1 MLRSVL
7 LGSIALALST
17 PAFAADTP
25 SKATQDAQEMAEK
38 MNDPAVQSAMVGG
51 LNGMLAALLDMRIDG
66 IAKALEPLNGGKKL
80 KMKGRTV
87 REMAERD
94 DPRFEQKMQGS
105 TRAMASGM
113 GALASALAAAMPQLE
128 SAMDKMDDA
137 MDKAKDRLPDD
148 IR

>member
-1 MLRSVL
+1 MLRLAL
-7 LGSIALALST
+7 LGSIALAFSA
-17 PAFAADTP
+17 PAMAADTP
-25 SKATQDAQEMAEK
+25 SKATQDAQEMADK
-38 MNDPAVQSAMVGG
+38 MNNPAVQSAMVNG
-51 LNGMLAALLDMRIDG
+51 LDGMLAAMLDMRLDG
-66 IAKALEPLNGGKKL
+66 ITKALEPLNGGKKI

-94 DPRFEQKMQGS
+94 DPRFEQKMQNN

-128 SAMDKMDDA
+128 AAMDKMDDA